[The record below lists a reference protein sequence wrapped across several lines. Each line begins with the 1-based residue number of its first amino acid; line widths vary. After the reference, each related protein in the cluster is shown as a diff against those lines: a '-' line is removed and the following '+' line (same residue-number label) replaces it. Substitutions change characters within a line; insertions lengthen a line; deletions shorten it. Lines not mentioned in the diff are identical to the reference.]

1 MAFISRIS
9 YNRVVSDGN
18 FGNDSIRAEMEL
30 SETDDPCV
38 AAQELRHF
46 VNEQI
51 YNARCDR
58 LNGTEVDSD
67 YDDPFT
73 EEG

>member
-1 MAFISRIS
+1 
-9 YNRVVSDGN
+9 
-18 FGNDSIRAEMEL
+18 
-30 SETDDPCV
+30 
-38 AAQELRHF
+38 LRHF